1 MFTSTAGLLHLFML
15 QGIRNDFDAL
25 QRGLCPVFKILERDL
40 EDYPLLLEREEFGD
54 SFLPTPSVL
63 EGFSSARAA
72 KEFSLRIL
80 LLKVFGTRRLGG
92 AGPERAR
99 GRLLQLFG

>member
-1 MFTSTAGLLHLFML
+1 ML
-15 QGIRNDFDAL
+15 
-25 QRGLCPVFKILERDL
+25 ES
-40 EDYPLLLEREEFGD
+40 EEFGD
-54 SFLPTPSVL
+54 AFLPTPSVL

-92 AGPERAR
+92 TGLEGSVAIFCNWSADKIFVLAYAR
-99 GRLLQLFG
+99 I